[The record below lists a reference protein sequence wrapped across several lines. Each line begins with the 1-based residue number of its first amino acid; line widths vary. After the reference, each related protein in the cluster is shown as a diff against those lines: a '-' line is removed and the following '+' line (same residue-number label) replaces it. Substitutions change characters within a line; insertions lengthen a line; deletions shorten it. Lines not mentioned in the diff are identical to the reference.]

1 MDQMPGP
8 AEREPRPGGGPAERA
23 QARPLLLTDD
33 PVLLDDLLRLSAA
46 AGVEVE
52 VAAEAGRAR
61 VAWSRAPLVLVGADV
76 AAACAEVGLPR
87 RQRVVLV
94 GADLDDAGVWQRAV
108 RLGAEHVVF
117 LPDAEPWLIT
127 ALTDALEPDAR
138 PGRLLAVVGGRGGA
152 GATTLAVALA
162 FAGARSGYR
171 TTLIDVDPLGGG
183 IDLALGIES
192 SAGLRWPELAG
203 VRGRV
208 PAAGLAPLLPRY
220 GDLTVLSWDRSDQ
233 LFLPPDAV
241 TAVVDAALRANEL
254 VVADLPRLPDAA
266 VDVVLARAGV
276 TLLVVPA
283 ELRAVSSAARVA
295 TALSMRAGDIRVVVR
310 GPAPGRLSAPAVAA
324 SLGMQLAGSI
334 RAEPGLAAAYERGE
348 PPGMSRRGPLGAFCD
363 RFLAELVRT
372 AEGTFPDSGPAV
384 A

>member
-1 MDQMPGP
+1 MPGP

-23 QARPLLLTDD
+23 QARSLLLTDD

-52 VAAEAGRAR
+52 VAAEPGRAR

-76 AAACAEVGLPR
+76 AAACAEGGLPR

-127 ALTDALEPDAR
+127 ALTDAIEPDAR

-171 TTLIDVDPLGGG
+171 TTLIDVDP
-183 IDLALGIES
+183 
-192 SAGLRWPELAG
+192 
-203 VRGRV
+203 
-208 PAAGLAPLLPRY
+208 
-220 GDLTVLSWDRSDQ
+220 
-233 LFLPPDAV
+233 
-241 TAVVDAALRANEL
+241 
-254 VVADLPRLPDAA
+254 
-266 VDVVLARAGV
+266 
-276 TLLVVPA
+276 
-283 ELRAVSSAARVA
+283 
-295 TALSMRAGDIRVVVR
+295 
-310 GPAPGRLSAPAVAA
+310 
-324 SLGMQLAGSI
+324 
-334 RAEPGLAAAYERGE
+334 
-348 PPGMSRRGPLGAFCD
+348 
-363 RFLAELVRT
+363 
-372 AEGTFPDSGPAV
+372 
-384 A
+384 